1 MPSILSSIGRKKGTL
16 PLPKL
21 LFPGAKDSSKF
32 PPPFSP
38 PEKGGEGW
46 EPHVTQE
53 HEEKL

>member
-21 LFPGAKDSSKF
+21 LFPGAKDSSNF